1 MFFAISLVI
10 VVALFALILF
20 FPYKSIGN
28 MIEESFDDYSMDLD
42 LKANSQEDMISAA
55 LPEENKVE
63 EKESNQLNL
72 VDETQ
77 ELAPENIEP
86 ETEKKEEE
94 KAQEEEEEHEAPIN
108 LNDDAETLK
117 IVEQLPEYPG
127 GMVEFMKWLTAN
139 LKYPDVALRHKI
151 EGKVMISFIV
161 NTDGTVSDIKL
172 VKGPHKLLNDEALR
186 VAHMMPKWKPGL
198 EKGKPCRTMIAI
210 PIVFEI

>member
-20 FPYKSIGN
+20 LPYKSIGN
-28 MIEESFDDYSMDLD
+28 MIDESFDDYSMDLD

-55 LPEENKVE
+55 LPEETKVE

-77 ELAPENIEP
+77 ELAPENTEP

-94 KAQEEEEEHEAPIN
+94 KAEEEEQEHEAPIN
-108 LNDDAETLK
+108 MNEDAETLR

-161 NTDGTVSDIKL
+161 NADGTISDIKL

-198 EKGKPCRTMIAI
+198 ENGKPCRTMIAI

>member
-77 ELAPENIEP
+77 ELAPETIEP

-94 KAQEEEEEHEAPIN
+94 KAQE
-108 LNDDAETLK
+108 
-117 IVEQLPEYPG
+117 
-127 GMVEFMKWLTAN
+127 
-139 LKYPDVALRHKI
+139 
-151 EGKVMISFIV
+151 
-161 NTDGTVSDIKL
+161 
-172 VKGPHKLLNDEALR
+172 
-186 VAHMMPKWKPGL
+186 
-198 EKGKPCRTMIAI
+198 
-210 PIVFEI
+210 